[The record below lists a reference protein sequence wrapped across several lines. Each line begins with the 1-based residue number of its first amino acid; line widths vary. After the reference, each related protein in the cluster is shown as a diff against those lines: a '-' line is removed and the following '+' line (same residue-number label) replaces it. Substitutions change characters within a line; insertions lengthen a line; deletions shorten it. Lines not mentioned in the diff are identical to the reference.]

1 MCRVENSAVHS
12 RLCVCLSGHRDLSPQ
27 TARLRKVCFLP
38 PSVAS
43 CNCILQPTY
52 AAVRCSSC
60 AALTRGSDPAGLK
73 DTALRAGLFT
83 RMGVRSAQRRR
94 HAPPVP
100 RDCRA
105 HWRTGAGNARDTGV
119 AAQLPAAFL
128 RILALPDPVTTDGSP
143 SSCAEEGIEIKQ
155 NDLPRMRDCASVR
168 RPFLPNWLF

>member
-12 RLCVCLSGHRDLSPQ
+12 RLCVCLSEHRDLSPQ

-119 AAQLPAAFL
+119 AAQLPAARFAP
-128 RILALPDPVTTDGSP
+128 ALPAAALCVASRREAALAAAARRAAAQPLRAS
-143 SSCAEEGIEIKQ
+143 
-155 NDLPRMRDCASVR
+155 RD
-168 RPFLPNWLF
+168 